1 MVFYI
6 LILITVLS
14 YFFGFFNNIIEID
27 AMQYASMSREILRNE
42 NFLFLFD
49 NNTPYLDKPPL
60 IFWITSIFFKFF
72 GASNFTYRLPSFIFI
87 LISIY
92 STYKLSYL
100 FYSRRISIFSVLI
113 LSSSLTWI
121 VMSTDVKTDIYMISP
136 MMLGLW
142 QLIQFL
148 KTKSNMNLI
157 IGSIA
162 IGFSMMGKGPLGLV
176 IPVFII
182 FIHLIHTNEL
192 NRISDKVNLMGI
204 LFLLLALLPMSV
216 GLYKQFGFNGI
227 KFYYWTQSFGRITG
241 ESSWSNN
248 TGPFYLFNVFLYSFL
263 PWTFL
268 FLEAFYNK
276 FKLFINF
283 DKKDHRELI
292 SFSGFLIPLLILS
305 LSNYKLPH
313 YIYCVMP
320 FASILTAQR
329 LESLLFSNKYK
340 TVLFLQIAT
349 ISILLIFT
357 SFLTVLILPS
367 KKIMIILSMILFF
380 GSATTLILLKDEF
393 HRFFILSITGTF
405 ILSFIINVG
414 ILKPILSYQAESE
427 AARYLVNNSY
437 DGSPII
443 LFKQNKGAKSRSFNF
458 YLNTNTTYINDF
470 KILNEKCKFNNT
482 FIFTNE
488 DGYKQIIDNL
498 DKVKLLKVF
507 EHFRISKVNLKFL
520 NHATREDV
528 VQKKYLIKVG

>member
-1 MVFYI
+1 
-6 LILITVLS
+6 
-14 YFFGFFNNIIEID
+14 
-27 AMQYASMSREILRNE
+27 MQYASMSREILRNE

-227 KFYYWTQSFGRITG
+227 KFYYWTQSFGRRKKAI
-241 ESSWSNN
+241 
-248 TGPFYLFNVFLYSFL
+248 FL
-263 PWTFL
+263 
-268 FLEAFYNK
+268 
-276 FKLFINF
+276 
-283 DKKDHRELI
+283 
-292 SFSGFLIPLLILS
+292 
-305 LSNYKLPH
+305 
-313 YIYCVMP
+313 V
-320 FASILTAQR
+320 
-329 LESLLFSNKYK
+329 
-340 TVLFLQIAT
+340 
-349 ISILLIFT
+349 
-357 SFLTVLILPS
+357 
-367 KKIMIILSMILFF
+367 
-380 GSATTLILLKDEF
+380 
-393 HRFFILSITGTF
+393 
-405 ILSFIINVG
+405 
-414 ILKPILSYQAESE
+414 
-427 AARYLVNNSY
+427 
-437 DGSPII
+437 
-443 LFKQNKGAKSRSFNF
+443 
-458 YLNTNTTYINDF
+458 
-470 KILNEKCKFNNT
+470 
-482 FIFTNE
+482 
-488 DGYKQIIDNL
+488 
-498 DKVKLLKVF
+498 
-507 EHFRISKVNLKFL
+507 
-520 NHATREDV
+520 
-528 VQKKYLIKVG
+528 